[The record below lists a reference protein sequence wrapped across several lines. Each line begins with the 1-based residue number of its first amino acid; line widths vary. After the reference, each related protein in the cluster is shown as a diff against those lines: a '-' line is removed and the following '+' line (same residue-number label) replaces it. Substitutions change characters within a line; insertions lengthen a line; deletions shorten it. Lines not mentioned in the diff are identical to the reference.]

1 MASAIS
7 LAVGTA
13 ASLPIYAQDA
23 EEAAV
28 QQADPMVL
36 EEVVVTGIRSSL
48 RAAMDTKRDS
58 FGVVDAIT
66 AEDIG
71 KFPDT
76 NLAESLQRITGV
88 SIDRQ
93 RGEGSEVT
101 VRGFGADFNLV
112 TLNGRQMPTHGGTN
126 RAFDFADIASE
137 SVSSV
142 EVFKTGRASVPTGGI
157 GATINIKTTRPL
169 ENPGLT
175 ASIGVK
181 AMHDESTVDGDDW
194 TPEVSGIWSQTF
206 MDDTIGVSLSGSYQ
220 ERHSG
225 EASFQ
230 NLADGPG
237 WENYGGDVIPDNG
250 QHENKPPADALVNLP
265 RNGRYQLDEWERTR
279 INGQLTLQ
287 WRPIDSITATLDYHY
302 AELEL
307 DHTQNNMSIWFNRSG
322 QSGTWKEGPS
332 GVYTPVI
339 YTEVGPEPDFPM
351 GAGVDASKNERDSLG
366 FNLVWD
372 VTEDLSL
379 AFDYHD
385 STAER
390 KPDSKWGSS
399 AYISISRFGRESA
412 TIDFRNDI
420 PYLTYVLSDPLTPDD
435 MRITGSDFINEWAEM
450 DVEQFQFDGE
460 WQFNDRTTIAFGAAY
475 TELDNFNSESQVQ
488 RLSFGESQAS
498 AFGTVSDL
506 VTPASLKGIYDEISG
521 GSKVKNQFFLFDM
534 VEVIKRADF
543 LQNLPQNN
551 PLHLPLASTGGDCGT
566 GLCPDSEAGFGN
578 QLNEETIS
586 AYIELNYAGEMFDLP
601 YNLRVGYRWEETE
614 VTSSAQSQNYSRI
627 EWGSP
632 NEFVAIASGD
642 TIPSELED
650 DYDVSLPSIDFDID
664 VTDDVKLRASY
675 SQTIARSGF
684 DDLEGNLSIGTV
696 LKVESGAHVAGG
708 SVGNPGLEPHESE
721 NWDLSAEWYYADA
734 SYVSVGYFDKTVENF
749 VTASKAQD
757 VVLFNQ
763 LAHPALGP
771 LWDQAAAALGSD
783 KDTGAIREY
792 ILENFPN
799 EQGVN
804 AATGVITGVVGRDDP
819 AFFDVNTQKNS
830 DEEGNI
836 DGWEVA
842 WQHDFTDT
850 GFGFIANATFVDG
863 DATFNDRSDEEQ
875 FALPGLSDT
884 RNFIAYYDK
893 YGLQVRIAYN
903 WRDEFFVGG
912 SNIPEYTAEY
922 EQWDVNASYEL
933 LDGLTIFAEG
943 INVTDETIRRY
954 ARNERQVYFAGQTG
968 PRYTVG
974 LRYIF

>member
-7 LAVGTA
+7 LAIGTA
-13 ASLPIYAQDA
+13 AVLPVYAQQEA
-23 EEAAV
+23 EPLV
-28 QQADPMVL
+28 M

-157 GATINIKTTRPL
+157 GATINIKTMRPL

-175 ASIGVK
+175 ASVGVK
-181 AMHDESTVDGDDW
+181 GMHDQSTVDGDDW

-206 MDDTIGVSLSGSYQ
+206 MDDTIGVSISGSYQ
-220 ERHSG
+220 ERDSG

-230 NLADGPG
+230 NPTDGPG
-237 WENYGGDVIPDNG
+237 WENYGGDIIPDNG
-250 QHENKPPADALVNLP
+250 QHVNKPPEDALVNLP
-265 RNGRYQLDEWERTR
+265 RQARYQLDEWERTR

-287 WRPIDSITATLDYHY
+287 WRPIDSVTATLDYHY

-322 QSGTWKEGPS
+322 QSGTWKEGPG

-339 YTEVGPEPDFPM
+339 YTESEGLETDFPM

-390 KPDSKWGSS
+390 KPNSKWGTS
-399 AYISISRFGRESA
+399 AYVAISRFGREAA
-412 TIDFRNDI
+412 TVDFNNDI
-420 PYLTYVLSDPLTPDD
+420 PYLTYVLSDPLSPDD

-460 WQFNDRTTIAFGAAY
+460 WQFNDRITVGFGAAY

-498 AFGTVSDL
+498 AYGTISDL
-506 VTPASLKGIYDEISG
+506 LTPASLKGIYDEISG
-521 GSKVKNQFFLFDM
+521 GGRVKNQFFLYDM
-534 VEVIKRADF
+534 VEVIERAEF
-543 LQNLPQNN
+543 LQNLPESN

-566 GLCPDSEAGFGN
+566 GLCPDSNPGFGN
-578 QLNEETIS
+578 QLSEDTIA
-586 AYIELNYAGEMFDLP
+586 AYVELNYAGEMFDRP
-601 YNLRVGYRWEETE
+601 YNLRVGYRYEETD
-614 VTSSAQSQNYSRI
+614 VTSSAESQNYSRI

-650 DYDVSLPSIDFDID
+650 DYDVSLPSLDFDID
-664 VTDDVKLRASY
+664 VTDEIKLRASY
-675 SQTIARSGF
+675 SKTIARSGF

-721 NWDLSAEWYYADA
+721 NWDLSAEWYYGDA

-757 VVLFNQ
+757 VVLFSQ

-771 LWDQAAAALGSD
+771 LWDQAAAALGTD
-783 KDTGAIREY
+783 KDTGAIRDY

-799 EQGVN
+799 EEGVN
-804 AATGVITGVVGRDDP
+804 ASTGVITGVVGRDDP

-830 DEEGNI
+830 DEDASI
-836 DGWEVA
+836 DGWELA
-842 WQHDFTDT
+842 WQHDFGET
-850 GFGFIANATFVDG
+850 GVGFIANATFVDG
-863 DATFNDRSDEEQ
+863 DATFDNSSDEEQ

-912 SNIPEYTAEY
+912 GNIPEYTEEY

-933 LDGLTIFAEG
+933 IDGLTIFAEG
-943 INVTDETIRRY
+943 INVTDETVRTH
-954 ARNERQVYFAGQTG
+954 ARNQDQVYFVAQTG
-968 PRYTVG
+968 PRYTIG